1 MNKARLVL
9 KMQGARAGFA
19 GVLLWFLLTPAQ
31 PRASDWVPLY
41 NGKNL
46 EGWESVGS
54 GFWMPTP
61 EGWLLG
67 QWDPF
72 DPPDPEPWL
81 NGMKARMNRS
91 QFKTDFKVVINQAW
105 LYTRREFYEY
115 DLHLEWKVPPGGNSG
130 IALHD
135 PSRGRYTS
143 GPGADLART
152 PSQIAYEVQIVNLD
166 LEQDFTGSIYMVQA
180 AREDVRNEDDWNVFD
195 IEVRRGLIR
204 VRLNGHLVTE
214 GTPIPGR
221 PESGPIGIQLH
232 DPGSFILLRDIRIRE
247 LTPASARE

>member
-1 MNKARLVL
+1 MLGL
-9 KMQGARAGFA
+9 
-19 GVLLWFLLTPAQ
+19 FLIPAQ
-31 PRASDWVPLY
+31 PRASDWIALF

-46 EGWESVGS
+46 DGWESVGS
-54 GFWMPTP
+54 GLWIPTP
-61 EGWLLG
+61 EGILMG

-72 DPPDPEPWL
+72 DLPDPEPWL
-81 NGMKARMNRS
+81 NGVKGRLNRS
-91 QFKTDFKVVINQAW
+91 RFKTDFKVVINQAW

-135 PSRGRYTS
+135 PSRGRFTS
-143 GPGADLART
+143 GPEADLART

-166 LEQDFTGSIYMVQA
+166 VEQDPTGSIYMVQSA
-180 AREDVRNEDDWNVFD
+180 HEDFRKEDDWNVFD
-195 IEVRRGLIR
+195 IEVRRGSIR

-232 DPGSFILLRDIRIRE
+232 DPASVILLRDIRIRE
-247 LTPASARE
+247 LTPASTRE

>member
-1 MNKARLVL
+1 MWL
-9 KMQGARAGFA
+9 
-19 GVLLWFLLTPAQ
+19 LLTPPQ
-31 PRASDWVPLY
+31 TRASDWFALF

-54 GFWMPTP
+54 GLWTPAP
-61 EGWLLG
+61 EGYLLG

-72 DPPDPEPWL
+72 DLPDPEPWL
-81 NGMKARMNRS
+81 NGLKGRLNRS
-91 QFKTDFKVVINQAW
+91 RFKTEFKVVINQAW

-143 GPGADLART
+143 GPEADLGRT
-152 PSQIAYEVQIVNLD
+152 PSQIAYEVQIVNLAV
-166 LEQDFTGSIYMVQA
+166 EQDPTGSIYMVQS
-180 AREDVRNEDDWNVFD
+180 AREDLRKENDWNVFD

-232 DPGSFILLRDIRIRE
+232 DPASVILLRDIRIRE
-247 LTPASARE
+247 LTPATTRE

>member
-1 MNKARLVL
+1 MKKARLVL
-9 KMQGARAGFA
+9 KTQGARAGFA

-81 NGMKARMNRS
+81 NGMKARLNRS
-91 QFKTDFKVVINQAW
+91 RFKTDFKVVINQAW

-247 LTPASARE
+247 FTPASARE

>member
-1 MNKARLVL
+1 MWI
-9 KMQGARAGFA
+9 
-19 GVLLWFLLTPAQ
+19 LLIPAQ
-31 PRASDWVPLY
+31 PRANDWIALY

-61 EGWLLG
+61 EGYLLG

-81 NGMKARMNRS
+81 NGIKGRLNRS
-91 QFKTDFKVVINQAW
+91 RFKTDFKVVLNQAW

-115 DLHLEWKVPPGGNSG
+115 DLHLEWKVPRGGNSG

-135 PSRGRYTS
+135 PSRGRYTF

-152 PSQIAYEVQIVNLD
+152 PSQIAYEVQIANLD
-166 LEQDFTGSIYMVQA
+166 VEQDGTGSIYMVQS
-180 AREDVRNEDDWNVFD
+180 AREDVRKKDDWNVFD

-221 PESGPIGIQLH
+221 PEWGPIGIQLH
-232 DPGSFILLRDIRIRE
+232 DPGSVILLRDVRIRE
-247 LTPASARE
+247 LTPVPARD